1 MTRSRHFAL
10 GVATLLLLPASASGD
25 GWPMR
30 GANPR
35 RTGHSETAGPERG
48 DRVWSAAADE
58 GVSIN
63 MEPTVTD
70 RGAFFGTWGMI
81 RRHGASK
88 AEWDRFDG
96 TFFGLDRATGD
107 PLWPA
112 LHPGVTRFAYAYGAR
127 PPTRQDQPAGPG
139 LHLNLLS
146 GTIEATAAA
155 DPETGTLYFGRGDGQ
170 LYALDP
176 SRGELLWSYRT
187 HAPGR
192 SRDPEGGGQ
201 IVGGPLLTAEGTIVF
216 GTFASPTRPAPP
228 RLIRHQTNAV
238 YAVGR
243 DGTLRWRHPDVG
255 TLPNPIQAPPALSP
269 DGRRVYA
276 VTQLHDRSQTAE
288 LLALDTAT
296 GEPLWRL
303 PLPDRGGQDLAVG
316 AHGVLY
322 VAGLVKGEF
331 GLAPAVFSVRDDGD
345 RGALVWTALLDQ
357 DGAQWA
363 GGVSLREEGG
373 VVRDVYAST
382 TSARGAGDRDGSLYR
397 LDPATGA
404 TRARFD
410 PARAEPRGRGGLTD
424 IALDGAGRAYVGV
437 RGREKRLF
445 SRRVPG
451 RMYALRPDGD
461 SFAVLWTA
469 DVQGNLDGA
478 SPAIGPEGGLYFGS
492 SSPLERDA
500 VLEPRAVGEEV
511 PDSDAIFYG
520 IHDAR

>member
-1 MTRSRHFAL
+1 M
-10 GVATLLLLPASASGD
+10 ATLLLLPAGVSGD
-25 GWPMR
+25 DWPMR

-35 RTGHSETAGPERG
+35 RTGHSQTAGPERG
-48 DRVWSAAADE
+48 DRVWSASADD

-70 RGAFFGTWGMI
+70 RGVYFGTWGMI
-81 RRHGASK
+81 RRHGTSK

-96 TFFGLDRATGD
+96 SFHGLDRSSGE

-112 LHPGVTRFAYAYGAR
+112 LHPGVTRFGYSFGAR
-127 PPTRQDQPAGPG
+127 PPTRQDEPAGPG

-155 DPETGTLYFGRGDGQ
+155 DTETGTLYFGRGDGH

-176 SRGELLWSYRT
+176 ERGELLWSYRT
-187 HAPGR
+187 RAPGR
-192 SRDPEGGGQ
+192 SQDPEGGGQ
-201 IVGGPLLTAEGTIVF
+201 IVGGPLLTGDGTIVF
-216 GTFASPTRPAPP
+216 ATFASPTRVDPP

-243 DGTLRWRHPDVG
+243 DGALRWRHPEKG
-255 TLPNPIQAPPALSP
+255 SLPNPFQAAPALSP

-276 VTQLHDRSQTAE
+276 ITQLHDRSQPAE
-288 LLALDTAT
+288 LLALDAAT
-296 GEPLWRL
+296 GQQLWRL

-322 VAGLVKGEF
+322 VAGLVKGER
-331 GLAPAVFSVRDDGD
+331 GMTPGVFAVRDDGD
-345 RGALVWTALLDQ
+345 RGALVWTNDLDA
-357 DGAQWA
+357 DDAQWA

-373 VVRDVYAST
+373 LVRDVYVST
-382 TSARGAGDRDGSLYR
+382 TSARGARRDGSLYR

-410 PARAEPRGRGGLTD
+410 PTRAEPSCRGGLTD
-424 IALDGAGRAYVGV
+424 IALDAAGRVYVGV
-437 RGREKRLF
+437 RGREKRLL
-445 SRRVPG
+445 SRGTPG
-451 RMYALRPDGD
+451 RMYALRPEGG
-461 SFAVLWTA
+461 SFAVLWSTE
-469 DVQGNLDGA
+469 VQGHLDGA

-492 SSPLERDA
+492 SAGLSRDA
-500 VLEPRAVGEEV
+500 ILEPRDANEEV

-520 IHDAR
+520 VRDAR